1 MWPDGEKAQAITQV
15 VGMEIACSYNT
26 YSIAW
31 CKQ

>member
-26 YSIAW
+26 
-31 CKQ
+31 